1 MYEVNQSVLGVI
13 KMKVTLGMGEIYVIP
28 RHIRPF
34 SCRIWVSNVQIHENN
49 RGDLNFELIFP
60 RGADVVNFSV
70 RMPWVMESSFV
81 HETFW
86 NKCALVYGIPATLFT
101 DGNTD
106 LIYLG
111 RILSSIGMIHKIC
124 LGDLIANDP
133 YFYTSDEEDEGI
145 EMC

>member
-1 MYEVNQSVLGVI
+1 MYEVKQSVFGVI
-13 KMKVTLGMGEIYVIP
+13 EMKVTLSTGIIHVIP
-28 RHIRPF
+28 RYIRPF
-34 SCRIWVSNVQIHENN
+34 SCKIWVSNVGVYENN

-60 RGADVVNFSV
+60 RGGDVNFSV
-70 RMPWVMESSFV
+70 GMPWVMESSFV

-111 RILSSIGMIHKIC
+111 RILSSIGMVHKIC

-133 YFYTSDEEDEGI
+133 FVYTSDEEDEGI
-145 EMC
+145 EIL